1 MNFLHA
7 LPNNER
13 ILGIVVHK
21 GRVLVPTT
29 SQVFELIEDVLVP
42 ITMITCNDK
51 NGTYTAE
58 RRKEA
63 LEAVASLQ
71 HFSNITCAGQA

>member
-7 LPNNER
+7 LPSNER
-13 ILGIVVHK
+13 VLGIVVHK

-42 ITMITCNDK
+42 ITMIFCNDK
-51 NGTYTAE
+51 HDTYSAE

-63 LEAVASLQ
+63 LDAVASFKNL
-71 HFSNITCAGQA
+71 NDLTCVGQA

>member
-1 MNFLHA
+1 MNFTHE
-7 LPNNER
+7 LPVNER

-42 ITMITCNDK
+42 VTMIVCNDK
-51 NGTYTAE
+51 NQTYTAQ

-63 LEAVASLQ
+63 LDAVASLQ
-71 HFSNITCAGQA
+71 NLSKLTCVGQA

>member
-42 ITMITCNDK
+42 ITLITCNDK
-51 NGTYTAE
+51 HGTYTAQ

-63 LEAVASLQ
+63 MDAVASLQ
-71 HFSNITCAGQA
+71 NLSELTCVGQA